1 MSRHSWACQRL
12 RTGGLTSTSC
22 LSDPNPFDI
31 KRRKF
36 DISRMSLLKNSDC
49 AVQVVIIVLPES
61 SIMSL
66 ASVLDPMRAANR
78 VAGKILFDWKIL
90 SPDGEPVLL
99 TCGVLIAVDG
109 MFSAREQGDCLLI
122 IGGFNL
128 DRHAQKPFIAGLQA
142 AARHFSTVA
151 GIESGCWL
159 LARCGL
165 VNGRSATA
173 HWEELEDFALAFPDV
188 SVRADRFVTDGKFWT
203 SGGASPT
210 FDMML
215 HLIRQRFGS
224 SIALDV
230 ASIFVYDETHAAT
243 DAQPLVS
250 LGRMEALDPQLAQA
264 IRLMERTLE
273 RPLSITALALR
284 AGQSQRQLE
293 MRFARSLGV
302 SPARYYLRLRLQTA
316 HRLVSDTQLSIRE
329 IALRCGFDSLSSF
342 SRAFKRQYGD
352 NPMKLRRGR

>member
-1 MSRHSWACQRL
+1 MSS
-12 RTGGLTSTSC
+12 
-22 LSDPNPFDI
+22 PKIFDRDV
-31 KRRKF
+31 K
-36 DISRMSLLKNSDC
+36 
-49 AVQVVIIVLPES
+49 VVIVVLPDS

-99 TCGVLIAVDG
+99 TCGVVIAVDG
-109 MFSAREQGDCLLI
+109 VFSAREQGDCLLI

-128 DRHAQKPFIAGLQA
+128 DRYAQKSFIASLRAG
-142 AARHFSTVA
+142 ARHFSVVA

-165 VNGRSATA
+165 VNGRTATA
-173 HWEELEDFALAFPDV
+173 HWEELEDFAQAFPDV

-224 SIALDV
+224 SVALDV

-250 LGRMEALDPQLAQA
+250 LGRMEALDPDLARA
-264 IRLMERTLE
+264 IRLMERTVD

-293 MRFARSLGV
+293 MRFAKALGI
-302 SPARYYLRLRLQTA
+302 SPGSYYLRLRLQSA
-316 HRLVSDTQLSIRE
+316 QRLVSDTQLSIRE
-329 IALRCGFDSLSSF
+329 VALRCGFDSLSSF
-342 SRAFKRQYGD
+342 SRAFKRQYGGS
-352 NPMKLRRGR
+352 PMKLRQGRY

>member
-1 MSRHSWACQRL
+1 MLQKV
-12 RTGGLTSTSC
+12 
-22 LSDPNPFDI
+22 LSEHGV
-31 KRRKF
+31 
-36 DISRMSLLKNSDC
+36 
-49 AVQVVIIVLPES
+49 AVVIVILPES

-78 VAGKILFDWKIL
+78 VAGKALFRWKIL

-99 TCGVLIAVDG
+99 TCGVPIAVDG
-109 MFSAREQGDCLLI
+109 MFSAGAVGDLLLV

-128 DRHAQKPFIAGLQA
+128 ERHAGKAFITGLQA
-142 AARHFSTVA
+142 CARHFSVVA

-159 LARCGL
+159 LARSGL

-188 SVRADRFVTDGKFWT
+188 SVKADRFVTDGKFWT

-215 HLIRQRFGS
+215 HMIRQRFGS
-224 SIALDV
+224 AVALDV
-230 ASIFVYDETHAAT
+230 ASIFVYDETHAAS

-250 LGRMEALDPQLAQA
+250 LGRMEALDPDLARA
-264 IRLMERTLE
+264 IRLMERTLD
-273 RPLSITALALR
+273 RPLSIAALALR
-284 AGQSQRQLE
+284 AGQSRRKLE
-293 MRFARSLGV
+293 KRFVKALGIG
-302 SPARYYLRLRLQTA
+302 PGTYYLRLRLQAA
-316 HRLVSDTQLSIRE
+316 HRLVSDTELSVRD

-342 SRAFKRQYGD
+342 SRAFKSQYGES
-352 NPMKLRRGR
+352 PLKLRHGSRRDLCSI